1 MDVLHRCDGACWSQ
15 IFHSQLFFVDP
26 LSLWILMSCLV
37 LWYTL
42 TGCGKGWPVRHGTS
56 LRYGGHGVVALG
68 HLHRVD
74 LLLLF
79 PGFAAAKHAAL
90 HVGAAGKP
98 RLHLGA

>member
-1 MDVLHRCDGACWSQ
+1 MDVLHGCDGACWGQ

-74 LLLLF
+74 LLLLLSYRF
-79 PGFAAAKHAAL
+79 LVICYRSYKVPCWFT
-90 HVGAAGKP
+90 
-98 RLHLGA
+98 